1 MHAKVVESY
10 VPRSVLIRTSFR
22 SINSERLLNSL
33 PVANE
38 RRPEEAYGALLPQW
52 SRRGQRPNTL
62 PEVPTVLNVLVWVCV
77 HQVTVAGCT
86 NLRPK
91 TAT

>member
-1 MHAKVVESY
+1 MALSS
-10 VPRSVLIRTSFR
+10 R
-22 SINSERLLNSL
+22 NG
-33 PVANE
+33 
-38 RRPEEAYGALLPQW
+38 PEG
-52 SRRGQRPNTL
+52 GQRPNTL
-62 PEVPTVLNVLVWVCV
+62 PEVPTVLNVLAWVCV